1 MSVFQT
7 CERINF
13 FCLKN
18 FSFTSHSTCSLEAKG
33 LNNDL
38 SLSLKIEWEYMPYVS
53 KVAKVFLNND
63 ACEPWHYVTTG
74 CLWDIIRIDWMMEWK
89 SCLKAEV
96 ELEQQASKVH
106 ISDPP
111 TLLSLLTLEDFN
123 IVKVELSNIK
133 LCVSNSSN
141 QSKQRSHN
149 ECPQQVLKT
158 KLSWGHQTSSSL
170 WSEEKDKYRGD
181 SS

>member
-1 MSVFQT
+1 MLQN

-13 FCLKN
+13 CCLKN
-18 FSFTSHSTCSLEAKG
+18 FSFTSHSTCSLEAEG

-53 KVAKVFLNND
+53 KVAKVFLNNN
-63 ACEPWHYVTTG
+63 AYEPWHYVTTG
-74 CLWDIIRIDWMMEWK
+74 CLWDIIRIDWTMEWK

-96 ELEQQASKVH
+96 DLEQQASKVH
-106 ISDPP
+106 ISDTP

-133 LCVSNSSN
+133 FCVFPIAQIN
-141 QSKQRSHN
+141 QSREVIMSVHSRS
-149 ECPQQVLKT
+149 
-158 KLSWGHQTSSSL
+158 
-170 WSEEKDKYRGD
+170 
-181 SS
+181 